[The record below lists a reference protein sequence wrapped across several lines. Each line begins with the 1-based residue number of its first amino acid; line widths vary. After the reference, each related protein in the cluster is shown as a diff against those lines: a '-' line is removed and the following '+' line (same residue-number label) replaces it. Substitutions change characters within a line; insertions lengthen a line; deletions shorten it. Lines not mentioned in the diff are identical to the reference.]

1 MKYSRLIQL
10 RYHLCHALSTMGN
23 CMYLRMTFS
32 RIQLRETQLL
42 NTVAMYYHALRPV
55 GSCMLFRRTVS
66 YIFSARSISEWISS
80 CSLYCSAPTYQPPP
94 TPEISWEYSWDIV
107 RELWLISALA
117 RPYCAGSAQPIRDL
131 PHRASLNPIF
141 LHECLLT
148 QGAPKWMYHGK
159 GKGSH
164 PS

>member
-1 MKYSRLIQL
+1 M
-10 RYHLCHALSTMGN
+10 RYNLCHVLSTMGN

-42 NTVAMYYHALRPV
+42 NTVAMYYRALRPV

-94 TPEISWEYSWDIV
+94 PPVRSVEDTVKSERMVDISSCSSILC
-107 RELWLISALA
+107 RLSSA
-117 RPYCAGSAQPIRDL
+117 YQGSPPQSIAQP
-131 PHRASLNPIF
+131 NIF
-141 LHECLLT
+141 
-148 QGAPKWMYHGK
+148 A
-159 GKGSH
+159 
-164 PS
+164 